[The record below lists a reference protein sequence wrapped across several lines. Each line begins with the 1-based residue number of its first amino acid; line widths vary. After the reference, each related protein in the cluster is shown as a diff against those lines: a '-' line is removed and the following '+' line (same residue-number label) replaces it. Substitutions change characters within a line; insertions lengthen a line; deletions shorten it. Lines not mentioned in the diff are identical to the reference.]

1 MLLIT
6 CYHHLLIMLQARA
19 RVFNM
24 HVYEFRIC
32 LTKYTTLIEV
42 TLIFLSSAM
51 VGECRSHTHTHV
63 FLFQLYYIIIVNGK
77 TSIKYKLLNFID
89 NIDRYIDIAG

>member
-32 LTKYTTLIEV
+32 LTEYTTLIEV

-51 VGECRSHTHTHV
+51 VGECRSHTHTHMC
-63 FLFQLYYIIIVNGK
+63 FCFNYII
-77 TSIKYKLLNFID
+77 LLM
-89 NIDRYIDIAG
+89 